1 MFGTAIGGVVMFT
14 LIIMG
19 LVAVILVARSKLV
32 STGDVTININDN
44 PDNDVVTPAGGK
56 LLQTLASEG
65 IFLSS
70 ACGGGGT
77 CGQCKC
83 KVIDGGGSILPTEEG
98 HFTQGEIRDHMRL
111 ACQVAVKQDM
121 KIEIDP
127 EFFDVKKWEC
137 TVESNDNVATFIKEL
152 VLKIPEGESVDFRA
166 GGYVQL
172 EAPPYEA
179 HYKDFDIA
187 EEYRG
192 DWEHFGLFKYVS
204 KVDEPTIRAYSMANY
219 PEEKGI
225 IKFNIRIASPPPRG
239 PEGIPPG
246 KMSSYVFSLKPGD
259 KVTVSGPYG
268 EFFAKDTDAEMVF
281 IGGGAGMAPMRSH
294 IFDQLKRLKS
304 KRKISFWYGAR
315 SVREMFYVED
325 YDGLAEEFDNF
336 KWYVALSDPQEED
349 NWVLKKDIHDE
360 EGDGFTGFIHNVLF
374 EQYLKD
380 HPAPEDCEFY
390 MCGPPIMNSSVI
402 AMLKSLGVED
412 ENILLDD
419 FGG

>member
-1 MFGTAIGGVVMFT
+1 MDFNIVMGGVAMFT
-14 LIIMG
+14 VIIMG
-19 LVAVILVARSKLV
+19 LVVVILAARSKLV
-32 STGDVTININDN
+32 STGKVNININDN
-44 PDNDVVTPAGGK
+44 PDNTISVEAGGK
-56 LLQTLASEG
+56 LLQTLAGEG

-70 ACGGGGT
+70 ACGGGGS
-77 CGQCKC
+77 CGQCRC
-83 KVIDGGGSILPTEEG
+83 KVIDGGGDILPTEEG

-111 ACQVAVKQDM
+111 ACQVAVKQVM

-137 TVESNDNVATFIKEL
+137 TVVSNDNVATFIKEL
-152 VLKIPEGESVDFRA
+152 TLKIPEGEVVPFRA

-172 EAPPYEA
+172 EAPPHEV

-187 EEYRG
+187 PEYHE
-192 DWEHFGLFKYVS
+192 DWDKFNLWRYVS
-204 KVDEPTIRAYSMANY
+204 KVDEPVIRAYSMANY

-259 KVTVSGPYG
+259 KITVSGPYG
-268 EFFAKDTDAEMVF
+268 EFFAKDTKNEMVF

-304 KRKISFWYGAR
+304 DRKISFWYGAR
-315 SVREMFYVED
+315 SKREMFYVED
-325 YDGLAEEFDNF
+325 YDGLAKEFDNF
-336 KWYVALSDPQEED
+336 EWHVALSDPQPED
-349 NWVLKKDIHDE
+349 NWT
-360 EGDGFTGFIHNVLF
+360 GYTGFIHNVLY
-374 EQYLKD
+374 EEYLKD

-390 MCGPPIMNSSVI
+390 MCGPPVMNDAVI
-402 AMLKSLGVED
+402 KMLKSLGVED
-412 ENILLDD
+412 ENIMLDN